1 MKMEKYRNIKEIIE
15 LLEDELDDNNENVS
29 ATLDLEDLLELRE
42 LLKEVNKITDEEW
55 EKAAEHT
62 YRMLTAAIS
71 IPTGFFYVQGC
82 KALLDRYES
91 GERTEELYKEMIG
104 LE

>member
-1 MKMEKYRNIKEIIE
+1 MEKYKNLKDKIEVLEEEI
-15 LLEDELDDNNENVS
+15 DNNNELASCV
-29 ATLDLEDLLELRE
+29 LDIDDLKELRE

-55 EKAAEHT
+55 EKAVEHVEEM
-62 YRMLTAAIS
+62 RNMAVF
-71 IPTGFFYVQGC
+71 IPTGFFYIQGC
-82 KALLDRYES
+82 NGLLARYER